1 MDAKIILGRILQRL
15 IDEGHAQVPPL
26 NAFGFMVLKRNSVVV
41 SRENGQDTPVPFARL
56 VRAIEILQ
64 QHPEIYTHGPDAL
77 RPFGITHLNSPI
89 YALLH
94 LLPKEVY
101 EP

>member
-1 MDAKIILGRILQRL
+1 
-15 IDEGHAQVPPL
+15 VPPL
-26 NAFGFMVLKRNSVVV
+26 NTFGYISLGRSSVMV
-41 SRENGQDTPVPFARL
+41 SRETGQDTPVPFSRVEL
-56 VRAIEILQ
+56 AIEILQ
-64 QHPEIYTHGPDAL
+64 QHPGVYAQGPNAL

-101 EP
+101 EL